1 MCKENNGFILLYICI
16 FWLEVFTDDPWAFK
30 FRAYE
35 IMREIIVKKLLGSIS
50 STCVYNKHF
59 LSNIRNRVDWKIV
72 DCFPSLYK
80 NKLKIESFAVQNV
93 CINHDV
99 D

>member
-1 MCKENNGFILLYICI
+1 
-16 FWLEVFTDDPWAFK
+16 
-30 FRAYE
+30 
-35 IMREIIVKKLLGSIS
+35 MREIIVKKLLRSIS